1 MRVSAGVSTLILL
14 YITVAEVLSIFIDVD
29 TRIKR
34 VQIGDHKI
42 KQ

>member
-1 MRVSAGVSTLILL
+1 MGSSPGVSTSILL
-14 YITVAEVLSIFIDVD
+14 YVTMDKVPVIFTDVD
-29 TRIKR
+29 TRIKE